1 MSMNRQAELAAAVV
15 ATCLMLAPSVVRA
28 QKMGMRPAGAPPPVS
43 ATAAS
48 SAAAHRAYSG
58 STHQS
63 RNSSTS
69 SASSSGSARLTG
81 GGGQSRTS
89 PRRADAGFG
98 GSVALQNLLNITP
111 NSGFDYEF
119 VNSINTDL
127 AAKALIDPV
136 TQLEIAQA
144 TRLLRVTG
152 GGFSGAYILGG
163 GGYYIP
169 SDSGEQPAPA
179 AEDSEAQQAP
189 GPQPQPQI
197 IILQQAPQQSGQQV
211 SGGQE
216 EAATPAQ
223 DEVQF
228 TLVLHSGKQIQ
239 TVAFTHTNDKIVYIT
254 PDGGRASIASG
265 DLDADATV
273 RVNEERGTLLQL
285 PL

>member
-1 MSMNRQAELAAAVV
+1 MSITRQAGLAVAVV
-15 ATCLMLAPSVVRA
+15 AAFLVLAPSAVRA
-28 QKMGMRPAGAPPPVS
+28 QKMGMRPASASPPVS

-48 SAAAHRAYSG
+48 SVAVHRVYSG
-58 STHQS
+58 SSHQA
-63 RNSSTS
+63 RNNSTS
-69 SASSSGSARLTG
+69 SASSGGSARLTSG
-81 GGGQSRTS
+81 GGPSRTS
-89 PRRADAGFG
+89 PRRADADFG
-98 GSVALQNLLNITP
+98 GSAALQNLLNITP

-119 VNSINTDL
+119 VNSINGDL

-144 TRLLRVTG
+144 ARLLRVTG
-152 GGFSGAYILGG
+152 GRFSGAYILGE
-163 GGYYIP
+163 GGYYVP

-179 AEDSEAQQAP
+179 AEDSETQQAP

-197 IILQQAPQQSGQQV
+197 IILQQAPQQSGQPV
-211 SGGQE
+211 SGGPE
-216 EAATPAQ
+216 EAVTPVQ
-223 DEVQF
+223 DEGQF

-239 TVAFTHTNDKIVYIT
+239 TVAFTHTSDKIVYIT